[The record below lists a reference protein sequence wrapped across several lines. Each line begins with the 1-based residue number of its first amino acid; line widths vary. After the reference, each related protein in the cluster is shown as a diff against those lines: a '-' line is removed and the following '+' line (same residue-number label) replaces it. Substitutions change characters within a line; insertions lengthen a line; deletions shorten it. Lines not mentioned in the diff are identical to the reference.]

1 MLDDYDFDTKLASE
15 IDEIGL
21 YKVHTDLVSK
31 LPEGAYSIGSST
43 RVPNEIWIISDRILC
58 F

>member
-1 MLDDYDFDTKLASE
+1 MLDEIDFDTKLKSE

-21 YKVHTDLVSK
+21 YKVHTDIVSK
-31 LPEGAYSIGSST
+31 LPEGAYLLGSST
-43 RVPNEIWIISDRILC
+43 RAANEIWMMSDRILC

>member
-1 MLDDYDFDTKLASE
+1 MLDDLDFDMKFVSE

-21 YKVHTDLVSK
+21 YKVHTDIVSK
-31 LPEGAYSIGSST
+31 LPDGAYILGSST
-43 RVPNEIWIISDRILC
+43 RAINEIWMISDRILC